1 MLYRYFNGKG
11 VLLSA
16 LVAAAAGATGALLAA
31 LRATLGELSLD
42 GFLLGVGN
50 LAVLVGVELL
60 HELSLAL
67 SLLGLEL
74 GLHLGL
80 LLFGQLGA
88 LTLGTLLAAATGTT
102 GTLLAALRTLGTTLL
117 ELSLG
122 GFLLSVGNLTVLVGV
137 ELLHELSLHLG
148 LAGLSLG
155 LHVSL
160 DGFLLGVG
168 DLAVLVGVELLH
180 ELGLHLSLLLLS
192 ELGTLH
198 LLHAAGLLVGAAGL
212 LGALLGH
219 DGHGGEQGDKQSFLH
234 NNVFSL
240 I

>member
-31 LRATLGELSLD
+31 LRATLGEL
-42 GFLLGVGN
+42 
-50 LAVLVGVELL
+50 
-60 HELSLAL
+60 
-67 SLLGLEL
+67 
-74 GLHLGL
+74 
-80 LLFGQLGA
+80 
-88 LTLGTLLAAATGTT
+88 
-102 GTLLAALRTLGTTLL
+102 
-117 ELSLG
+117 
-122 GFLLSVGNLTVLVGV
+122 
-137 ELLHELSLHLG
+137 
-148 LAGLSLG
+148 
-155 LHVSL
+155 SL